1 MPKFSYRTTT
11 LLILAVFAVFISG
24 SKAIGY
30 WSTSASKVPR
40 TIEAGEY
47 AGTADPGDIRGS
59 YSFSDTEAAFGVPVD
74 VLAEAFGIPEDIDPR
89 AFQNKAL
96 EDLYPL
102 EDMEIG
108 NGSVK
113 LFVSLYT
120 GIPYDYE
127 SAGDLLPDT
136 AVRILVKEGKLS
148 DSAQAYLETH
158 TLSMEDVRS
167 AAEITSESGAV
178 PPKTRND
185 EADDSSETPLV
196 KGKTIFQEV
205 LDWGVSQDD
214 IEAVLGQPMGHPLK
228 EIRGFCQ
235 ENGLEFQSVKS
246 ELQTLVDTAWNE

>member
-1 MPKFSYRTTT
+1 MPKFSYRTTA

-40 TIEAGEY
+40 TIEEGEY
-47 AGTADPGDIRGS
+47 AGAADPGDIRGS
-59 YSFSDTEAAFGVPVD
+59 YSFSDTEAAFGVPAD
-74 VLAEAFGIPEDIDPR
+74 VLAEAFGIPEDVDPG

-96 EDLYPL
+96 EELYPL

-136 AVRILVKEGKLS
+136 AVRILEKEGRLS
-148 DSAQAYLETH
+148 DSARSYLETH
-158 TLSMEDVRS
+158 TLSLDQVPS
-167 AAEITSESGAV
+167 AAENTSKSGAL
-178 PPKTRND
+178 PLESTHG
-185 EADDSSETPLV
+185 ETADSSETPLI

-205 LDWGVSQDD
+205 LDWGVAQDD

-228 EIRGFCQ
+228 DIRGFCQ

-246 ELQTLVDTAWNE
+246 ELQTLVDAGWKE

>member
-1 MPKFSYRTTT
+1 MTPKFNYKTTA
-11 LLILAVFAVFISG
+11 LLILAVFAIFVSG

-40 TIEAGEY
+40 TIEEGEY
-47 AGTADPGDIRGS
+47 AGAADPGDIRGS

-74 VLAEAFGIPEDIDPR
+74 VLAQAFQIPDDIDPG

-136 AVRILVKEGKLS
+136 AVRILEQEGRLS
-148 DSAQAYLETH
+148 DSARSYLETH
-158 TLSMEDVRS
+158 TLSMNEVS
-167 AAEITSESGAV
+167 ASEMASESDSL
-178 PPKTRND
+178 PP
-185 EADDSSETPLV
+185 EATHDAASDASETPLI

-205 LDWGVSQDD
+205 LDWGVTQED
-214 IEAVLGQPMGHPLK
+214 IEAVLGQPMGHPLT

-235 ENGLEFQSVKS
+235 ENGLEFQSVKA
-246 ELQTLVDTAWNE
+246 ELQTLVDQAWTK